1 MEVFVSSYLY
11 RGELP
16 NEATHP
22 DGAIQ
27 EAWNIKAE
35 DAKGYRY
42 VLDNFNVDCKDKA
55 VKLEAKIIAHLAS
68 GGKLNLD
75 HWTETEPCYGS
86 EAYCEVYGF

>member
-1 MEVFVSSYLY
+1 MEVFVSSYFY

-22 DGAIQ
+22 DEAIQ

-42 VLDNFNVDCKDKA
+42 VLDNF
-55 VKLEAKIIAHLAS
+55 
-68 GGKLNLD
+68 
-75 HWTETEPCYGS
+75 
-86 EAYCEVYGF
+86 